1 MMILEGHY
9 QNCEDLKIGIVV
21 SRFNSQITEMLLD
34 GALDCLKRHGVKNT
48 EIIKVPGSM
57 EIGFVLRKLVN
68 LDYDALIA
76 LGAIIRGETYH
87 FEVVSNEISK
97 AVMQLNLEGK
107 VPISFGVVTA
117 DTLEQAINRAGA
129 KMGNKGFE
137 AAMVALE
144 MANINRKI
152 NSIKST

>member
-1 MMILEGHY
+1 
-9 QNCEDLKIGIVV
+9 
-21 SRFNSQITEMLLD
+21 
-34 GALDCLKRHGVKNT
+34 
-48 EIIKVPGSM
+48 
-57 EIGFVLRKLVN
+57 VN